1 MPILTCD
8 QCRTRKVRCMLPSEA
23 SGGGFSNRTRP
34 QQRSKCLNCDRRK
47 ECCTY
52 DYTPKKTGRPRVG
65 TSSRRAP
72 PTSSIIPF
80 SHRSASPSMSVLRQN
95 SVQALPLN
103 PPQNDSPSVHR
114 SQSPPLRNDQ
124 PRKSP
129 ATASQTA
136 AHRVRDS
143 TPTMNHF
150 DSPDNFNFL
159 IDDRN
164 FINPPV
170 VDSLYD
176 SFRHLLGTPLPLSFD
191 FTIPSEA
198 EAQFSRQATAQAGSN
213 DPSAFLATREVTEND
228 LLKDQGPSMTQPPG
242 LPFVSQDLS
251 GSPTSR
257 TLGRPLEEDRVP
269 VLGPSPS
276 QVPWNELGQSPLTND
291 SHVPNGLQSH
301 DYGDSCSPSKRSL
314 DLQGILSD
322 SSRTEWLGNSRVI
335 STIESVASWEEVGFF
350 LSLYLK
356 HQHPLLPLVHRPT
369 FAQDV
374 LHRRDRVDEAF
385 RGLLLSIGR
394 LFI

>member
-8 QCRTRKVRCMLPSEA
+8 QCRARKVRCMLPSEA
-23 SGGGFSNRTRP
+23 SGGGSSNRTRLL
-34 QQRSKCLNCDRRK
+34 QRSKCLNCDRRK
-47 ECCTY
+47 EGCTY
-52 DYTPKKTGRPRVG
+52 DYTPKKTGRPRAG

-72 PTSSIIPF
+72 PTSSIISF
-80 SHRSASPSMSVLRQN
+80 SHRSASPSLSALRQD
-95 SVQALPLN
+95 SVQDLPPN
-103 PPQNDSPSVHR
+103 PPQNVSPSAHR
-114 SQSPPLRNDQ
+114 SQSPPLRSDQ

-136 AHRVRDS
+136 AHRVRHS

-150 DSPDNFNFL
+150 DSTDNFNFL

-198 EAQFSRQATAQAGSN
+198 EAQFSRQATAQIGSN
-213 DPSAFLATREVTEND
+213 DPSAFLATREVAAND
-228 LLKDQGPSMTQPPG
+228 LLKGQGPSMTQPPG

-291 SHVPNGLQSH
+291 GHVPNGLQNH
-301 DYGDSCSPSKRSL
+301 DYGDSCSPSMRSL

-356 HQHPLLPLVHRPT
+356 HQHPLLPLVHRPS

-385 RGLLLSIGR
+385 RGLLLSIGK

>member
-1 MPILTCD
+1 
-8 QCRTRKVRCMLPSEA
+8 
-23 SGGGFSNRTRP
+23 
-34 QQRSKCLNCDRRK
+34 
-47 ECCTY
+47 
-52 DYTPKKTGRPRVG
+52 
-65 TSSRRAP
+65 
-72 PTSSIIPF
+72 
-80 SHRSASPSMSVLRQN
+80 
-95 SVQALPLN
+95 
-103 PPQNDSPSVHR
+103 
-114 SQSPPLRNDQ
+114 
-124 PRKSP
+124 
-129 ATASQTA
+129 
-136 AHRVRDS
+136 
-143 TPTMNHF
+143 MNHF
-150 DSPDNFNFL
+150 DSTDNFNFL

-198 EAQFSRQATAQAGSN
+198 EAQFSRQATAQTGSN
-213 DPSAFLATREVTEND
+213 DPSAFLATREVTENN
-228 LLKDQGPSMTQPPG
+228 LLKDQGPSMTQPPA

-251 GSPTSR
+251 GGPTSR
-257 TLGRPLEEDRVP
+257 ALGQPLEEDRVP

-291 SHVPNGLQSH
+291 SHASNGLQNH
-301 DYGDSCSPSKRSL
+301 DYGDSCSPSMRSL

-322 SSRTEWLGNSRVI
+322 SSGTEWLGNSRVI